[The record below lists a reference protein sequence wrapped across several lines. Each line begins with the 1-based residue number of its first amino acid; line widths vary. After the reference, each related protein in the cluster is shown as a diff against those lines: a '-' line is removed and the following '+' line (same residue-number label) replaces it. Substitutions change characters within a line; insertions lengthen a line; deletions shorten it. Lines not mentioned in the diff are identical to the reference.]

1 MKTASLTNDKIY
13 KEDKPSLQLLMETEV
28 SKEIRILMRKGQVMK
43 KHKAPRPIVVELF
56 EGKIEFGVNDTI
68 LHLKK
73 GDLLSLDSNVPH
85 DLVCKADAIIRLS
98 ISKTDSI
105 DRVHKVIN
113 N

>member
-28 SKEIRILMRKGQVMK
+28 SKEIRILMRKDQVMK
-43 KHKAPRPIVVELF
+43 EHKAPHPIVVELF
-56 EGKIEFGVNDTI
+56 EGEIEFGVNGAI

-73 GDLLSLDSNVPH
+73 GDLISLGSNVPH

-105 DRVHKVIN
+105 DRVQKVVN